1 MRTDEYIIASAIWYK
16 DLPSQD
22 YLPKNVNKG
31 VVVLG
36 HRHHNCIDTVKNLS
50 GLRTVK
56 LSPDGVGDT
65 IQGFLTNKNNFV
77 DRKEAMEIALSANQ
91 VEEEKLYNQKIGLF
105 SEDLW

>member
-1 MRTDEYIIASAIWYK
+1 MKNEYIIASAIWYK

-22 YLPKNVNKG
+22 YLPINIGKG
-31 VVVLG
+31 ILVLG
-36 HRHHNCIDTVKNLS
+36 HRHHNCINLVKHLS

-65 IQGFLTNKNNFV
+65 IQGFLTNLNRFV
-77 DRKEAMEIALSANQ
+77 DRLGMKIAISSNQ
-91 VEEEKLYNQKIGLF
+91 VEMENLSNPMIGLF